1 MARVPQAGPAAG
13 AQPALRGGAHRAGLL
28 ARHAHQW
35 QARSGTH
42 DGGMFTAETAWRAAF
57 DLYD

>member
-1 MARVPQAGPAAG
+1 MFARPV
-13 AQPALRGGAHRAGLL
+13 
-28 ARHAHQW
+28 HQR

-42 DGGMFTAETAWRAAF
+42 DGGMFTAEAAWRAAF